1 MHVEKNA
8 DMKNVVLLM
17 IVLIAGFSSCKT
29 AKDVVVKEESVS
41 VINANANDVMYKYYV
56 IVGSFK
62 EKSNAES
69 FIIKLKQ
76 TGFNTPV
83 ILKSEAG
90 FFRVSVFSSDSER
103 EARTKIGYIRS
114 YYTEYNDVWLLIAK

>member
-1 MHVEKNA
+1 
-8 DMKNVVLLM
+8 MKKTFFLL
-17 IVLIAGFSSCKT
+17 IVLIAGLGACKT
-29 AKDVVVKEESVS
+29 AKDVVVKQESVS
-41 VINANANDVMYKYYV
+41 VINAESGDAMYKYYV

-62 EKSNAES
+62 ERVNAEN
-69 FIIKLKQ
+69 FISKLKQ

-83 ILKSEAG
+83 MLKSEVG

>member
-8 DMKNVVLLM
+8 IMRRTVILL
-17 IVLIAGFSSCKT
+17 IVLIAGLGACKT

-62 EKSNAES
+62 EKANAET
-69 FIIKLKQ
+69 FIVKLKQ

-83 ILKSEAG
+83 ILKSDAG

-103 EARTKIGYIRS
+103 EARTKVGYIRS